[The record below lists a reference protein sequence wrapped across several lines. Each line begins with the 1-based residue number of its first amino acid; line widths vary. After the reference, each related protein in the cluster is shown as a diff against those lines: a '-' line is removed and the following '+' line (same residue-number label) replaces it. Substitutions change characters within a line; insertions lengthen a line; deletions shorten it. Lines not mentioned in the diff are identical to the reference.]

1 MKNNYP
7 CVIVIKNFLNPKVHQ
22 NCISGSKVAA
32 FLLKG
37 WILPTGGSSAVHKTF
52 VSLNKFNKTTA
63 TFRWPLS
70 SMCSHMSLQ
79 IITGK
84 ILLLY
89 VFAYVSSDD
98 HFREILPN
106 TPCKKRSISYGCV
119 AICVFRLLPR
129 SNSAPHSLQL
139 NGISS
144 HILLCALN
152 SHDFRGSMYTQKY
165 CHTLRTGGSDLSGG
179 TACAWRISFLR

>member
-22 NCISGSKVAA
+22 NCISGSKVSA

-52 VSLNKFNKTTA
+52 VSLIKFNKTTA

-106 TPCKKRSISYGCV
+106 TPCKKKSISYGCV
-119 AICVFRLLPR
+119 AICVFRLLPC
-129 SNSAPHSLQL
+129 SNSAPHSVQL
-139 NGISS
+139 KAFRAIFYYVHFTLVTSMAQFT
-144 HILLCALN
+144 HKIIVTLCAQGALIGVAGLLVLGE
-152 SHDFRGSMYTQKY
+152 S
-165 CHTLRTGGSDLSGG
+165 LS
-179 TACAWRISFLR
+179 